1 LKKGF
6 CGHGCLFAKMV
17 SRVQRYHFSSKWQAL
32 KLKKTFQKEEE
43 ADSGSDMSAKKEER
57 NLLSPMSFL
66 IDNEPVTV
74 KGRER
79 GSSFVQRQG
88 GLALT

>member
-1 LKKGF
+1 MASLETKKK
-6 CGHGCLFAKMV
+6 LFKK
-17 SRVQRYHFSSKWQAL
+17 RK
-32 KLKKTFQKEEE
+32 KLILAAIYQQ
-43 ADSGSDMSAKKEER
+43 KKEER

-66 IDNEPVTV
+66 VDNEPVTV

-88 GLALT
+88 ERALT

>member
-1 LKKGF
+1 MFICKDGF
-6 CGHGCLFAKMV
+6 PCAKVPLFIEMA
-17 SRVQRYHFSSKWQAL
+17 SL
-32 KLKKTFQKEEE
+32 ETKKTFQKEEE

-66 IDNEPVTV
+66 IDNELVTV

-79 GSSFVQRQG
+79 GSFFVQRQG
-88 GLALT
+88 ERALT